1 MLAIKSYKNK
11 QQVYR
16 KELYPVMWA
25 KIQEN
30 IANVYYNIGKNSQNK
45 GAFAEAIDYYQSA
58 LKVYETKKLH
68 QEITIIN
75 NSIDKVMKSWKM

>member
-1 MLAIKSYKNK
+1 MLAIRSYKNK

-30 IANVYYNIGKNSQNK
+30 IANVYYNIGKTAGTKS
-45 GAFAEAIDYYQSA
+45 FAEAIDYYQSA
-58 LKVYETKKLH
+58 LKIYENKSCNRKFRLLTAVWTK
-68 QEITIIN
+68 
-75 NSIDKVMKSWKM
+75 